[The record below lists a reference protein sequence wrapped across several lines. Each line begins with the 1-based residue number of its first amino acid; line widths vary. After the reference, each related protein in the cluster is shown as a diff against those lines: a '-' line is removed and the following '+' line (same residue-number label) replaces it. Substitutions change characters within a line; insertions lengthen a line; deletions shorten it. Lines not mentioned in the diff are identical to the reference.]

1 MTQDQTP
8 QQTPSLN
15 PSWTVFIMGVWL
27 VFGVLS
33 RLLAVL
39 FILGESDWRTLGW
52 LMLEFGLMFL
62 FSALLLR
69 WQLPKAHSPTH
80 PLSALVLVVLLY
92 IPALL
97 SGLCFLLKWTP
108 PMLSRSLMTIQITFM
123 QYQHWLFMALL
134 CSDIACAYWLYRHK
148 LRHTSK

>member
-1 MTQDQTP
+1 MNQDQTP

-15 PSWTVFIMGVWL
+15 PSWTVFVMDIWL
-27 VFGVLS
+27 
-33 RLLAVL
+33 
-39 FILGESDWRTLGW
+39 ILGTISLLLGLWFLVGESYWRTLGW

-69 WQLPKAHSPTH
+69 WQLPKTHTPTH
-80 PLSALVLVVLLY
+80 PLSALVLVLFLY
-92 IPALL
+92 APALL
-97 SGLCFLLKWTP
+97 SGLCFLLLWTP
-108 PMLSRSLMTIQITFM
+108 PTLSRSLMTIQIAVM

-134 CSDIACAYWLYRHK
+134 CSDLACAYWLYRHK

>member
-1 MTQDQTP
+1 MNPEQTP
-8 QQTPSLN
+8 QQTPTPN
-15 PSWTVFIMGVWL
+15 PSWIVFVMDVWL

-33 RLLAVL
+33 LLLAVW
-39 FILGESDWRTLGW
+39 FIPDESDWRALGW

-69 WQLPKAHSPTH
+69 WQLPKTHTPTH
-80 PLSALVLVVLLY
+80 QLSALVLVLFLY
-92 IPALL
+92 VPALL
-97 SGLCFLLKWTP
+97 SGLCFLLLWTP
-108 PMLSRSLMTIQITFM
+108 PTLSRSLITIQTAVM